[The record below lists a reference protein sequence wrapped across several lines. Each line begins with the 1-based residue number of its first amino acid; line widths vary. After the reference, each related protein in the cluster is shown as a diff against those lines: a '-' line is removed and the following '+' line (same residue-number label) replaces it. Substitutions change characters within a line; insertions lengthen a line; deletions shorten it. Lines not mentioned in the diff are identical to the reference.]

1 MSALLLPALLLLLP
15 SPCAASAGPS
25 SAAALRLDGAS
36 LSRQARYGKAAE
48 PLSRASELAPRDPLI
63 AKDAMWALWRAGDRE
78 GALRAAAR
86 ALANDPGDV
95 EAADMLALAQHAT
108 GRTDEAL
115 GSYLAAD
122 ALAPGRLSAQGALA
136 SLYERSR
143 DYERA
148 LEHNGRTLAL
158 APGDARRHAQRG
170 RLLGLLDRRPEAEAS
185 WSRAAELAPDE
196 DAYRFELA
204 RARYF
209 AGRREESARD
219 LKALLAR
226 RPRHAPAL
234 DFLTQI
240 SVVNRRLD
248 WALPSLERRL
258 RDEAPQDAPRRLELA
273 GLYEA
278 AGRHEDANRVLDR
291 SLTLDPGDGA
301 ALRAKAEALLSAG
314 RAEESAPLFARL
326 VELNPASAPARRSL
340 AGALHASGRPREALA
355 ASAEARALDPRD
367 PFLLIEHSRLLHENG
382 EAKAAR
388 ELLAGWLASNREEV
402 LPILLYHGLAARAD
416 DPMLASPVHIGAE
429 AFRSQMKALRDAG
442 FTAVTSAEA
451 AAWFQGRAELPS
463 RPVLITFD
471 DARLDSLR
479 AADPVLREHG
489 LKATMFAPLINVDR
503 SLPGYADWDELAA
516 YRDTRRWEIAA
527 HGDQAH
533 GSVDKDARGRPG
545 RFLTNRRWLASERRL
560 ETEAEWARRARADH
574 EGVKRALLA
583 RLGSEPRAYAYPE
596 GDYGQ
601 YEPNLAGAP
610 TLNLRLCREAFELCL
625 TQDSRGLN
633 ARSADP
639 ARAARLEPRADWTGE
654 RLVRHLRDQ
663 SPFVQARRV
672 LVRQLAWAGQAGAA
686 GRLVEE
692 NRRAGASEP
701 SLLHDEARVRHA
713 VGDRDG
719 ALRLAQRALALE
731 ANAENRRLVAELER
745 DAALTW
751 TGEFAWFDD
760 NQDRRN
766 LELRQSL
773 GRWPRFGV
781 ESVTHFHSTAR
792 EPGVPKVTGNGAGV
806 SLAHSFGA
814 HRAGLRLE
822 GRVLDAGAPDA
833 LTALATLRSRWSD
846 SLATSLEGGRRPYH
860 NARSLLAGVR
870 ESLAAASAAWEK
882 EDSLALDARVSLAD
896 LTDDNQRA
904 TGSVSASHPV
914 PAVPGLR
921 AVARVSL
928 DAVERLSPNYY
939 SPRALRTIAAGASW
953 SGRALPW
960 LTAQASWL
968 PGYAREAGASG
979 DFVQTL
985 DASMDARWERLSLRP
1000 SVSLTRTP
1008 TYRSLSLGAA
1018 LDYRF

>member
-1 MSALLLPALLLLLP
+1 MSALILSALILFAAA
-15 SPCAASAGPS
+15 PCAGSGGPPS
-25 SAAALRLDGAS
+25 TAALRREGAS

-86 ALANDPGDV
+86 ALALDANDV

-115 GSYLAAD
+115 ASYLAAD

-136 SLYERSR
+136 SLYERGR

-148 LEHNGRTLAL
+148 LEHNGRALAL
-158 APGDARRHAQRG
+158 APRDARRHAQRG
-170 RLLGLLDRRPEAEAS
+170 RLLALLDRRPEAEAS
-185 WSRAAELAPDE
+185 WSRAAELAPGE

-226 RPRHAPAL
+226 QPGHAPAL
-234 DFLTQI
+234 DFLAQI

-248 WALPSLERRL
+248 WAVASLERRL

-278 AGRHEDANRVLDR
+278 AGRHEDARRVLDR

-301 ALRAKAEALLSAG
+301 ALRAKAGALLDSG
-314 RAEESAPLFARL
+314 RAEEAAPLYALL
-326 VELNPASAPARRSL
+326 VDRNPASAPAWRSL
-340 AGALHASGRPREALA
+340 SGALHAGGRPREALA
-355 ASAEARALDPRD
+355 ASGEARALAPRD
-367 PFLLIEHSRLLHENG
+367 PYLLIEHSRLLHENG
-382 EAKAAR
+382 ETKAAR

-402 LPILLYHGLAARAD
+402 LPILLYHGLATRGD

-429 AFRSQMKALRDAG
+429 AFRAQMKALRDAG

-451 AAWFQGRAELPS
+451 AAWFRGRAELPS

-471 DARLDSLR
+471 DARLDSFR
-479 AADPVLREHG
+479 VADPVLREHG
-489 LKATMFAPLINVDR
+489 LKATMFAPLNNVEAT
-503 SLPGYADWDELAA
+503 LPGYAVWEELAA
-516 YRDTRRWEIAA
+516 YSASGRWEIAA
-527 HGDQAH
+527 HGDRAH
-533 GSVDKDARGRPG
+533 AFVEKDERGRRG
-545 RFLTNRRWLASERRL
+545 LFLSHRRWLPAEKRL
-560 ETEAEWARRARADH
+560 ETEAEWTRRAGDDH
-574 EGVKRALLA
+574 ESAKRKLRA
-583 RLGSEPRAYAYPE
+583 RLGYEPLAFAYPE

-601 YEPNLAGAP
+601 REPNLANAAP
-610 TLNLRLCREAFELCL
+610 LNLRLCRDSYELCL

-672 LVRQLAWAGQAGAA
+672 LLRQLAWDGQASAA
-686 GRLVEE
+686 GRLLED

-701 SLLHDEARVRHA
+701 VLLHDEARVRHA

-731 ANAENRRLVAELER
+731 ASAENERLVAELER
-745 DAALTW
+745 ASALTW

-760 NQDRRN
+760 DQDRRN

-773 GRWPRFGV
+773 GRWPRLGV

-792 EPGVPKVTGNGAGV
+792 EPGVPKVTGDGAGV
-806 SLAHSFGA
+806 ALARSFGA

-833 LTALATLRSRWSD
+833 LAALATLRSRWSD

-870 ESLAAASAAWEK
+870 ENLVSLSAAWER
-882 EDSLALDARVSLAD
+882 EDSLALDARLSLAD
-896 LTDDNQRA
+896 LTDDNRRA
-904 TGSVSASHPV
+904 AGSVSASHPAPV
-914 PAVPGLR
+914 VPGLR
-921 AVARVSL
+921 AVARVSM
-928 DAVERLSPNYY
+928 DAVERRSPNYY
-939 SPRALRTIAAGASW
+939 SPRALRAIAAGASW

-960 LTAQASWL
+960 LTARASWL

-979 DFVQTL
+979 DFVHTL
-985 DASMDARWERLSLRP
+985 DASLDARWERLSLRP

-1008 TYRSLSLGAA
+1008 TYRSLSAGAA

>member
-1 MSALLLPALLLLLP
+1 MSAALFSALLLLLT
-15 SPCAASAGPS
+15 SPCAASAGPAP
-25 SAAALRLDGAS
+25 AAALRREGAS
-36 LSRQARYGKAAE
+36 LSRRALYEQAAR

-86 ALANDPGDV
+86 ALALDPSDV

-115 GSYLAAD
+115 ASYLAAD

-136 SLYERSR
+136 SLYERGR

-148 LEHNGRTLAL
+148 LEHNERTLVL
-158 APGDARRHAQRG
+158 APHDARRHAQRG
-170 RLLGLLDRRPEAEAS
+170 RLLALLGRRPQAEAS
-185 WSRAAELAPDE
+185 WLRAVELAPGD

-209 AGRREESARD
+209 AGHRKESVRE

-240 SVVNRRLD
+240 ASVNRRLD

-258 RDEAPQDAPRRLELA
+258 RDELPQDEPRRLALA
-273 GLYEA
+273 GLYAA
-278 AGRHEDANRVLDR
+278 AGRREDANRVLDR
-291 SLTLDPGDGA
+291 SLALNPGDGA
-301 ALRAKAEALLSAG
+301 ALRAKAEGLLDSG
-314 RAEESAPLFARL
+314 RAEEAAPLFARL
-326 VELNPASAPARRSL
+326 VELNPASAPAWRSYS
-340 AGALHASGRPREALA
+340 GALHAGGRRLEALEASGR
-355 ASAEARALDPRD
+355 ARALDPRD

-382 EAKAAR
+382 EAPAAR
-388 ELLAGWLASNREEV
+388 ELLAGWLAANREEV
-402 LPILLYHGLAARAD
+402 LPILLYHGLATRGD
-416 DPMLASPVHIGAE
+416 DPMLSSPVHIGAE
-429 AFRSQMKALRDAG
+429 AFRAQMKALRDAG

-451 AAWFQGRAELPS
+451 AAWFRGRAELPA

-471 DARLDSLR
+471 DARLDSFR
-479 AADPVLREHG
+479 VADPVLREHG
-489 LKATMFAPLINVDR
+489 LKATMFAPLINVER
-503 SLPGYADWDELAA
+503 NLPGYADWKDLAA

-533 GSVDKDARGRPG
+533 GAVEKDARGLSG
-545 RFLTNRRWLASERRL
+545 RFLTSRRWLASERRL
-560 ETEAEWARRARADH
+560 ETEAEWSRRARADH
-574 EGVKRALLA
+574 EDSKRKLLA
-583 RLGSEPRAYAYPE
+583 RLGSVPLAFAYPE

-601 YEPNLAGAP
+601 YEPNLADAA
-610 TLNLRLCREAFELCL
+610 TLNLRLCRESFELCL

-639 ARAARLEPRADWTGE
+639 ARAVRLEPRGDWTGE

-663 SPFVQARRV
+663 SPFIQARRV
-672 LVRQLAWAGQAGAA
+672 LTRQLAWAGQASAA

-692 NRRAGASEP
+692 NRRAGASAP
-701 SLLHDEARVRHA
+701 ALLHDEARVRHA

-731 ANAENRRLVAELER
+731 ANPENRRLVAELES
-745 DAALTW
+745 ASALTW

-766 LELRQSL
+766 LELRQTL
-773 GRWPRFGV
+773 GRWPRLGV
-781 ESVTHFHSTAR
+781 EGVTHFHSTAR

-806 SLAHSFGA
+806 ALGHSFGP

-846 SLATSLEGGRRPYH
+846 ALATSLEGGRRPYH

-870 ESLAAASAAWEK
+870 ENLVSASAAWEK
-882 EDSLALDARVSLAD
+882 EDSLALDARLSLAD
-896 LTDDNQRA
+896 LTDDNRRA

-914 PAVPGLR
+914 PVVPGLR
-921 AVARVSL
+921 AVARASL
-928 DAVERLSPNYY
+928 DAVDRRSPNYY
-939 SPRALRTIAAGASW
+939 SPMALRTLSAGASW
-953 SGRALPW
+953 SGRPLPW

-968 PGYAREAGASG
+968 PGYGREAGASG
-979 DFVQTL
+979 DIVHAL
-985 DASMDARWERLSLRP
+985 DASLEARWQRLSLRP
-1000 SVSLTRTP
+1000 AVSLTRTP
-1008 TYRSLSLGAA
+1008 TYRSTSVGAA